1 MIPLI
6 FLIASDL
13 SLNMWVANPKPVYMR
28 GEAIYAFLIYKN
40 VGDDSLYLAA
50 SRIGDH
56 DALEGPRYL
65 VRFNAL
71 DKDGK
76 PVRRGSPLQFYW
88 RPPNPP
94 PDYVSGVWLH
104 PGDSFI
110 SLADI
115 SGFLALR
122 PDKGPFTLLGF
133 IYGGSVLRLTCRC
146 CYQDSLTFI
155 LPQPFVFSVSEEEAP
170 DSLRSCWAMDG
181 APPGPAKE
189 AYDRAVIR
197 KGEER
202 NYYEANMSYTLD
214 LLRNRPTSPHTL
226 RWLWTFVP
234 SVSKYKLPGITP
246 SFVLDS
252 LRKACPGSYYLSD
265 EFWRWMIRKEK

>member
-6 FLIASDL
+6 FIIASDL

-28 GEAIYAFLIYKN
+28 GEAIYVFLIYKN
-40 VGDDSLYLAA
+40 VGSDSLYLAA
-50 SRIGDH
+50 SLIGDH
-56 DALEGPRYL
+56 DAFEGPRYL

-71 DKDGK
+71 DKEGK
-76 PVRRGSPLQFYW
+76 PVRRGSPIQYYW

-94 PDYVSGVWLH
+94 PDYIPGVWLQ

-110 SLADI
+110 SLADV

-122 PDKGPFTLLGF
+122 PDRGPFTLLGF
-133 IYGGSVLRLTCRC
+133 TYGGTVLRLTCRL

-155 LPQPFVFSVSEEEAP
+155 MPQPFVFSISEEEAP
-170 DSLRSCWAMDG
+170 DSLRSWWAPDG
-181 APPGPAKE
+181 PPTPS
-189 AYDRAVIR
+189 
-197 KGEER
+197 KGASSPVQG
-202 NYYEANMSYTLD
+202 YEANMAYTLD

-226 RWLWTFVP
+226 RWLWTFVR
-234 SVSKYKLPGITP
+234 SVSAHKLPGITP

-252 LRKACPGSYYLSD
+252 LRRACPGSYYLSD
-265 EFWRWMIRKEK
+265 EFWRWAIRKEK